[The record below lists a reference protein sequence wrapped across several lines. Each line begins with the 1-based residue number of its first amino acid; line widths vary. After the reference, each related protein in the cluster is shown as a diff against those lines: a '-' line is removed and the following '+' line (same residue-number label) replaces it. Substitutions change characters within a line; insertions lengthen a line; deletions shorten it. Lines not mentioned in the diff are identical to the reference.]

1 MRLRNTYTNLHP
13 GIRLLIIFT
22 VVFIGLFF
30 SQVFSGI
37 ILFLSTSSDVAV
49 NMYCIEN
56 ININMLKL
64 IQSIN
69 TIFSF
74 LIPAYI
80 IAFISHP
87 DPSHHLRIS
96 KNIRTRDTIMTIFL
110 MISAIAFINLLAQW
124 NSSLSLPE
132 SMESVEKIMNN
143 MEESAQRLQ
152 KRILDVNNIGG
163 LFVNLFVI
171 ALIPAI
177 SEEVL
182 FRGIIQRTL
191 RNWTQNIHVAIIIT
205 GFLFSFVH
213 FQFYGFIPRMFLGVI
228 FGYLLYWTGNLWV
241 PILAHF
247 VNNAIATIW
256 YYFYFR
262 NEKSVPDPDEF
273 GTSGDSVFLYISTVI
288 FIAIVYLYF
297 YRRGKIR
304 KASQIR
310 NIK

>member
-1 MRLRNTYTNLHP
+1 MHLRNTYTNLHP

-30 SQVFSGI
+30 SQVFSGVI
-37 ILFLSTSSDVAV
+37 ILLSTSSDMAV
-49 NMYCIEN
+49 NMYCLEN
-56 ININMLKL
+56 INVNILKVV
-64 IQSIN
+64 QSIN

-87 DPSHHLRIS
+87 DPSYHLRIS
-96 KNIRTRDTIMTIFL
+96 KKISSRNTIMTIVL
-110 MISAIAFINLLAQW
+110 MISGIAFINLLAQW

-132 SMESVEKIMNN
+132 SMEAVENIMKN

-152 KRILDVNNIGG
+152 ERILDVNNAVG
-163 LFVNLFVI
+163 LFINLIVI
-171 ALIPAI
+171 AIIPAI

-191 RNWTQNIHVAIIIT
+191 RQWTQNIHVAIIIT

-262 NEKSVPDPDEF
+262 NEKTVPDPDEF
-273 GTSGDSVFLYISTVI
+273 GASGDSAFLYISTVM
-288 FIAIVYLYF
+288 FIAIVYFYF
-297 YRRGKIR
+297 YRRR
-304 KASQIR
+304 KTSDKR
-310 NIK
+310 KE